1 MQNLIPVAIIL
12 GVLGLILWKNWARVV
27 QIADKFTNRGQDAK
41 PDNGTTQPESGAPYK
56 VPDVAPAPVE
66 VSKPEVSIPQAD
78 KPAPTPE
85 ELHAQS
91 QDFIRRATGWNE
103 DSAKLQDAAYARYQA
118 NRSSMLAEKGA
129 KEWDDQFPKSVPNL
143 TVPNLSTSRHVIK
156 LDKGGIKFLV
166 FIPDPDKWVSLRIA
180 TDVVL
185 WAGKFGNNP
194 GHATIRDSQN
204 NLVDER
210 RLPLEGIVFQ
220 FSPVDRKGCTK
231 LDRGTYEV
239 SISYVGTTY
248 PFVESYIDIKAK

>member
-143 TVPNLSTSRHVIK
+143 TVPDLKTSRHVVS
-156 LDKGGIKFLV
+156 LDKGGIKFLA
-166 FIPDPDKWVSLRIA
+166 FIPDADKWSTLRIA
-180 TDVVL
+180 TDVTL
-185 WAGKFGNNP
+185 WSGKYGNNP
-194 GHATIRDSQN
+194 GHLVVRDSTGN
-204 NLVDER
+204 VVDER
-210 RLPLEGIVFQ
+210 RLGLEGIVCQ
-220 FSPVDRKGCTK
+220 FGSVERKGLIK

>member
-1 MQNLIPVAIIL
+1 MNTLIPAVIIL
-12 GVLGLILWKNWARVV
+12 GVLGFVLWKNWDKVKEV
-27 QIADKFTNRGQDAK
+27 ADKFKK
-41 PDNGTTQPESGAPYK
+41 PDPSQPVAPYK
-56 VPDVAPAPVE
+56 VPDPVPQEPVKVEAPVVEVTKVEPPQVKAPA
-66 VSKPEVSIPQAD
+66 
-78 KPAPTPE
+78 PE

-91 QDFIRRATGWNE
+91 QDFIRRATGWTEEN
-103 DSAKLQDAAYARYQA
+103 ARRQDEAYARAEA
-118 NRSSMLAEKGA
+118 NRAAMF
-129 KEWDDQFPKSVPNL
+129 KEQGMERWDDQFPKSVPNL

-166 FIPDPDKWVSLRIA
+166 FIPDADKWTSLRIS

-210 RLPLEGIVFQ
+210 RLPLDGGIVFQ

-231 LDRGTYEV
+231 LERGTYEV
-239 SISYVGTTY
+239 AISYVGTDY
-248 PFVESYIDIKAK
+248 PFVETYVDVIAK